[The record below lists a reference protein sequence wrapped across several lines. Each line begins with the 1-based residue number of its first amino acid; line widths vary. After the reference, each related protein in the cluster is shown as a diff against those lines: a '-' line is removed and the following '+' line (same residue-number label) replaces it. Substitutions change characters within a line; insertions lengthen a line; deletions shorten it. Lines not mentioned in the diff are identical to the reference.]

1 MSDMLKKEKKFWP
14 LCRRRVLC
22 LKKLFI
28 STALTDGETRQH
40 NKSFFSPFVI
50 LYTDKDLHTLLNDY
64 CSIIDVL
71 CVFIVD
77 VSEQTIV
84 L

>member
-1 MSDMLKKEKKFWP
+1 MEKH
-14 LCRRRVLC
+14 VNTTN
-22 LKKLFI
+22 LFFR
-28 STALTDGETRQH
+28 LLL
-40 NKSFFSPFVI
+40 FFI
-50 LYTDKDLHTLLNDY
+50 QIKIYTLLNDY